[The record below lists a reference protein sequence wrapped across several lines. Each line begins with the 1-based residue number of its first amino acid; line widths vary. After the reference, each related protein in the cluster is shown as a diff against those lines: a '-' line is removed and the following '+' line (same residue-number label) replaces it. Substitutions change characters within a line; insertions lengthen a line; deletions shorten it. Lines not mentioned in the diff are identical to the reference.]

1 MQFGFALIETG
12 VVRSKNTINVAM
24 KNLIDLVFG
33 VIFFWI
39 VGFGLMFGADIDH
52 LVGSSKFVID
62 GYDTQENAFFLFQ
75 AMFAATAITIVSGAV
90 AERIKFAAYIIVA
103 IIVTAIIYPIFGHWA
118 WSEQGWLKDLG
129 FVDFAGS
136 SVVHSMGGWIGLA
149 GAIVLGPRLGK
160 FKHGVIKHFAQSN
173 HNFIVFGVFILIFAW
188 FGFNGGSLLKF
199 DLHVTSILLN
209 TLISAMFGGLG
220 GWVISVFFN
229 KMVEI
234 EVFAFGIISG
244 LVGITAGCASMDMR
258 TSAFVGFSSAFVMAL
273 SDYIILRKLKI
284 DDPVTAV
291 SVHGSVGAWGTL
303 CVGLFATIPE
313 NLTRIDFIQ
322 VQLLGIIVVFA
333 FAFSSGL
340 ILFYF
345 LHRISLLRVSKKYE
359 VIGLNVSEHNARLPW
374 VDTVESITKIM
385 NTGNFSKKIYEERDT
400 EIGMV
405 AKFFNYL
412 LVVLQEKQIDLT
424 ERNQILKSKA
434 EIDPLTKLF
443 NRRTALETLQLKT
456 DLNKLGLIVIDIDHF
471 KLVNDTYGHNAGDT
485 VLKELAQIL
494 SSTTRKND
502 MAIRWGG
509 EEFVLIIH
517 NTSLN
522 ELENIAEKLRI
533 KIEKHSFSKVKNITV
548 SLGVSVNESIEQ
560 SFDELFECADKA
572 LYQAKKLGRN
582 RVSTH

>member
-1 MQFGFALIETG
+1 
-12 VVRSKNTINVAM
+12 
-24 KNLIDLVFG
+24 
-33 VIFFWI
+33 
-39 VGFGLMFGADIDH
+39 
-52 LVGSSKFVID
+52 
-62 GYDTQENAFFLFQ
+62 
-75 AMFAATAITIVSGAV
+75 V